1 MRDFMMAAVPL
12 VVAGIALAV
21 FFAGRAEK
29 KKKREKENGYEAMG
43 MGLVTAAVV
52 VKNRKKKKGRV
63 FRTVFLCIFIT
74 VLLLAEVFTYFG
86 GFGTGES
93 VDPEEFAKYAEPVQS
108 LTIPEGVRVVAL
120 GEASH
125 GNSEFQQLK
134 RDVRW

>member
-1 MRDFMMAAVPL
+1 M
-12 VVAGIALAV
+12 AV

-86 GFGTGES
+86 GFGFFRNCPSFASNGFIS
-93 VDPEEFAKYAEPVQS
+93 VIKYWY
-108 LTIPEGVRVVAL
+108 
-120 GEASH
+120 
-125 GNSEFQQLK
+125 QLK
-134 RDVRW
+134 AVNDNE